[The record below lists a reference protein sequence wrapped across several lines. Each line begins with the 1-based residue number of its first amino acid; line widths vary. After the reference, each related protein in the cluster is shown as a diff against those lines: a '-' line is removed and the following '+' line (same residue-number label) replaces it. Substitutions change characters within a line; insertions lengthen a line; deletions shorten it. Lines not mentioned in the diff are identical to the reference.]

1 MSDTPQQEE
10 QQDVPAA
17 RHDDPQARQMPK
29 APEDRGGESVAGAA
43 GPDDDAPVDEGTATA
58 PKARE
63 FPRPADCSLN
73 LGVIGNCAFSALIDG
88 RARVVWCCLPR
99 FDGDPVFNALLHPG
113 EGAAA
118 WGFEIEDFAHAKQ
131 WYEPNTAVL
140 RTQLFDS
147 AGQGIE
153 ITDFAP
159 RFYSRA
165 RYFRPL
171 MLVRRVRPIAGA
183 PRMRVA
189 LDPRF
194 QWGAQEPVEVTRGS
208 NHIRYVGPDVTLR
221 LNTDAS
227 ISHILS
233 RQPFVVSR
241 EYNFMFG
248 VDETLLDGI
257 ADTARRF
264 EQETIAYWR
273 VWSKR
278 LAIPFE
284 YQDAV
289 IRAAITLKMSL
300 YEDTGAIV
308 AAMTTSIPEAP
319 DSQRNWDYR
328 YCWLRDAFFV
338 VRALNSLSEVGTM
351 EDYLRWLGNVVIGSH
366 GEHIQPLYGIG
377 LERELPESFV
387 ESLPGYRGMGPV
399 RVGNQAQEHFQHD
412 VYGNIVLGAA
422 QAFHDHRLLQRAGEA
437 EFPHLEAVGE
447 RAIAVYGTPDAGMWE
462 LRTRARVHTSSALM
476 SWAACDRLAM
486 IARALDKTARA
497 EAASSGKPA
506 ENRINFAER
515 AAYWHGHASRM
526 REEILAKSWSEERQA
541 FAESFGGRELDASI
555 LLMAEVGLIDAR
567 DPRFVSTVDA
577 MEKTL
582 CDGPYMRR
590 YEAADDFGKPETA
603 FNICT
608 FWRIDA
614 LAKIGRKAEARQI
627 FETMLAA
634 RNPLGLLSEDTHP
647 VTGEMWGNFP
657 QTYSMVGIINAAMR
671 LSAPWDSAI

>member
-1 MSDTPQQEE
+1 MTIRQKDIEATEDRAGQSVAAAAGPLDKAPPDRT
-10 QQDVPAA
+10 VVTAPAA
-17 RHDDPQARQMPK
+17 RTGFVP
-29 APEDRGGESVAGAA
+29 
-43 GPDDDAPVDEGTATA
+43 
-58 PKARE
+58 
-63 FPRPADCSLN
+63 PASPSLDV
-73 LGVIGNCAFSALIDG
+73 GMIGNCAYSALIDA
-88 RARVVWCCLPR
+88 RARVVWFCLPR

-113 EGAAA
+113 DEASSWAI
-118 WGFEIEDFAHAKQ
+118 ELEDFASSKQ

-140 RTQLFDS
+140 RTQLFDT
-147 AGQGIE
+147 AGQCIE

-159 RFYSRA
+159 RFHSRS

-171 MLVRRVRPIAGA
+171 TMVRRVRPVVGT
-183 PRMRVA
+183 PRVRVTLA
-189 LDPRF
+189 PRF
-194 QWGAQEPVEVTRGS
+194 QWGATPPVITRGS
-208 NHIRYVGPDVTLR
+208 NHIRYVGPDFTLR
-221 LNTDAS
+221 LSTDAPV
-227 ISHILS
+227 SHILS
-233 RQPFVVSR
+233 RQPFVLSR
-241 EYNFMFG
+241 EHNFVLG
-248 VDETLLDGI
+248 ADETLNEGI
-257 ADTARRF
+257 ADTARHF

-273 VWSKR
+273 TWTKR

-284 YQDAV
+284 FQEAV
-289 IRAAITLKMSL
+289 IRAAITLKLSL

-319 DSQRNWDYR
+319 GSQRNWDYR

-351 EDYLRWLGNVVIGSH
+351 EDYLRWLSNVVIGSH

-377 LERELPESFV
+377 LERDLPEAFV
-387 ESLPGYRGMGPV
+387 DCLPGYRGIGPV

-412 VYGNIVLGAA
+412 VYGNIVLGAS
-422 QAFHDHRLLQRAGEA
+422 QAFHDMRLLNRGGLA
-437 EFPHLEAVGE
+437 EFPYLEAVGE
-447 RAIAVYGTPDAGMWE
+447 RAIRVYGTPDAGMWE

-476 SWAACDRLAM
+476 SWAACDRISK
-486 IARALDKTARA
+486 IASALGLPDRK
-497 EAASSGKPA
+497 
-506 ENRINFAER
+506 
-515 AAYWHGHASRM
+515 AYWRSHATRM
-526 REEILAKSWSEERQA
+526 REEILAKSWCEERQA
-541 FAESFGGRELDASI
+541 FAESFGGHELDASI
-555 LLMAEVGLIDAR
+555 LLMAEVGLLDAR

-577 MEKTL
+577 MEKSL

-614 LAKIGRKAEARQI
+614 LTKIGRKAEARQI

-671 LSAPWDSAI
+671 LSRPWDSCV